1 MAIRKRGGR
10 KKPWEV
16 YWNNPFTLKRES
28 LYVETEEE
36 AKKQDALKKYQL
48 RFERDRFRPE
58 HESVQTKQQHTLES
72 AYYLYLKEKKFGKKS
87 LTWQLDAMK
96 KPLHVLGAKPLDAIT
111 TQDLQGIKQLMENE
125 NVQPVT
131 VRNRLSVLRTVLR
144 WCHRNELMG
153 TLPRFPELPPEVY
166 KHIVPPTSREL
177 AALWEASPDH
187 IRRVIVLGAMLGVRV
202 GPSEMFRMQWA
213 DVDFTQRLVRVQAAK
228 KNIYEPWRE
237 IPIRAE
243 ILPLLQDWY
252 RADREKGI
260 PYIVNFRGKPVASIK
275 KAWNSALEKAS
286 LRNFTPYS
294 LRHAFATNLLSAGV
308 DPGTVAKLMGHR
320 STDMIFAHY
329 QHVINEQKRRA
340 VEVLPPLPSTSGYV
354 AKNMWQKEKGLHPMM

>member
-1 MAIRKRGGR
+1 MAIRKREGR

-58 HESVQTKQQHTLES
+58 QDSAQEKPQHTLES

-144 WCHRNELMG
+144 WCHKNELME
-153 TLPRFPELPPEVY
+153 TLPRFPELPPAVY

-177 AALWEASPDH
+177 AALWEVSPEH

-237 IPIRAE
+237 IPIREE
-243 ILPLLQDWY
+243 IMPLLMDWY
-252 RADREKGI
+252 RKDSSQGI
-260 PYIVNFRGKPVASIK
+260 PYIVNYGGKKVESIK
-275 KAWNSALEKAS
+275 RAWKSSLAKAS